1 MTSHQKKKITEA
13 LYIADTQPY
22 STQENLMRYAVHKE
36 RFEERL
42 EIARKWQEL
51 KRYTEEERAQIISDS
66 KSRSGDRQKIL
77 ARWADLKVWRRAER
91 AILLLAWRENLARG
105 V

>member
-1 MTSHQKKKITEA
+1 MA
-13 LYIADTQPY
+13 
-22 STQENLMRYAVHKE
+22 YAVDKE

-42 EIARKWQEL
+42 EIASTWQEL
-51 KRYTEEERAQIISDS
+51 KRYTEAERARIISDS
-66 KSRSGDRQKIL
+66 KSRSGDRQQIL

-91 AILLLAWRENLARG
+91 AILLKAWRENLARG